1 LRAKQLIL
9 VVAGLLFT
17 GAIVLGLVVALW
29 LPGYIERE
37 AMRQIRERGLELSSY
52 ELEYGFGWVKLTNAR
67 GKLVDVKNLELS
79 FKSIDVELDGQEP
92 ERIDLA
98 GVGVQATGSA
108 PTLALELAAWS
119 KRFPQ
124 SYALPLWANG
134 VDVVW
139 RPQAGAAPWLEIAG
153 GSIAKNEATTIVS
166 ADQVKVAGTPVGK
179 VGASWSATA
188 SAVAIG
194 LGEPELAKAPVKVEV
209 AIGDKPKVTFRL
221 APTRLEKLAGPFG
234 VALPVEN
241 VTASGQVELNFPSQL
256 ALAPADGSTHIELE
270 GWIPPHPVELDGFVF
285 GNVTTFDSKL
295 AISEDLKTVTL
306 TDAAVKAG
314 KFELKGGGTIARE
327 EGHAL
332 AKLAFA
338 GNLPCPALAG
348 AAAESRL
355 GYLLGRVAGK
365 LAGAAARQLVEGS
378 VAVEVRIA
386 ADTRQL
392 KDASVERRIGIG
404 CGLKPL
410 TLEELK
416 KLSALFPVPPELSAL
431 ADEIAKLPPPDLAS
445 LPPLPG
451 TPALPAGSALPPAS
465 SFPKLPTLP
474 SALPTL
480 PRIEIDFGKGES
492 GATKKVQP
500 SGAPSA
506 ASSAK

>member
-1 LRAKQLIL
+1 MRAKQLIL
-9 VVAGLLFT
+9 VVAGLLFA
-17 GAIVLGLVVALW
+17 GVLVLGLVVALW

-79 FKSIDVELDGQEP
+79 FKSIDVALDGQEP
-92 ERIDLA
+92 ERIDLD
-98 GVGVQATGSA
+98 GVDVQASGSA

-119 KRFPQ
+119 KRFPR
-124 SYALPLWANG
+124 SYALPLWANHVG
-134 VDVVW
+134 VVW
-139 RPQAGAAPWLEIAG
+139 RPTAGAAPWLEITG
-153 GSIAKNEATTIVS
+153 GHAAKNEATTIVS
-166 ADQVKVAGTPVGK
+166 AEQVKVAGTPVGK
-179 VGASWSATA
+179 VGASWTATT

-209 AIGDKPKVTFRL
+209 EIGEKPRVVFRL

-234 VALPVEN
+234 VEVPVEN
-241 VTASGQVELNFPSQL
+241 VTASGQVELRFPSQL
-256 ALAPADGSTHIELE
+256 ALAPADGSLQVALE

-295 AISEDLKTVTL
+295 TISEDLRTVTL

-314 KFELKGGGTIARE
+314 KFELKGGGTIVRE
-327 EGHAL
+327 AGHAL

-355 GYLLGRVAGK
+355 GYLLGRAAGK

-386 ADTRQL
+386 ADTNKL

-410 TLEELK
+410 TLDELK

-431 ADEIAKLPPPDLAS
+431 ADEIAKLPPPDLAG

-451 TPALPAGSALPPAS
+451 TPALPAGSALPGAS
-465 SFPKLPTLP
+465 SFPKLPPLP
-474 SALPTL
+474 SALPPL
-480 PRIEIDFGKGES
+480 PRIEIDFGKGDDTS
-492 GATKKVQP
+492 KKIQP
-500 SGAPSA
+500 SSAPSS